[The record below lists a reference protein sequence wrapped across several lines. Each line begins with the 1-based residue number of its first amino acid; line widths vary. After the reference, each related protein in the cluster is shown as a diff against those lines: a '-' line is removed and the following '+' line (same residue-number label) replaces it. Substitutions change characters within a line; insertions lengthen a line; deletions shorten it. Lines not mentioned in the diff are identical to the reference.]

1 MNQLVVGSIVM
12 GVYKCIMQ
20 VHVYV
25 YTCRYELAESVDLY
39 CSGLVQ
45 WNRENQ
51 EHTHK
56 YAQNV
61 PADACNRTTCMRPR
75 IQNCRDQMA
84 GNYLVVARPRHLL
97 KTKGKRYISTSIVLG
112 DMCIS
117 AYQCL

>member
-1 MNQLVVGSIVM
+1 MCTHVGMSLLKVWT
-12 GVYKCIMQ
+12 CIA
-20 VHVYV
+20 
-25 YTCRYELAESVDLY
+25 LGLY
-39 CSGLVQ
+39 SGIGKTR
-45 WNRENQ
+45 NIRTN
-51 EHTHK
+51 THK
-56 YAQNV
+56 NV

-117 AYQCL
+117 DYQCL

>member
-61 PADACNRTTCMRPR
+61 PADACNRTTTTHSKLQRPNGW
-75 IQNCRDQMA
+75 QLPSSSSTAAPAED
-84 GNYLVVARPRHLL
+84 
-97 KTKGKRYISTSIVLG
+97 KREKVHFY
-112 DMCIS
+112 
-117 AYQCL
+117 